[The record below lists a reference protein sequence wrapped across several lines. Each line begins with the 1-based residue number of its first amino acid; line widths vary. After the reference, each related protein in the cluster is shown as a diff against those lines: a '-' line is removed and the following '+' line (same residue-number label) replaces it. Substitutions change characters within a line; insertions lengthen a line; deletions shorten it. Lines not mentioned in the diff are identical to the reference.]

1 MILGDASHIGH
12 EYDANVRAPVDA
24 ERLERF
30 MRELGRRA
38 LGPGRVYLT
47 GGATAVLLGW
57 RPTTV
62 DVDIKMDPEPA
73 GAFEAIAKLKNEFDI
88 NVELASPDQFL
99 PVPSDWAARS
109 VSIGRRGQVEFLHFD
124 YRAQAL
130 SKVARAHERDL
141 ADVRAMIARGLV
153 STDGLLDA
161 LDEIDER
168 LVRYPGLDAD
178 AFRQRARAFLEA
190 EDV

>member
-1 MILGDASHIGH
+1 
-12 EYDANVRAPVDA
+12 
-24 ERLERF
+24 

-38 LGPGRVYLT
+38 RGPGRVYLT

-57 RPTTV
+57 RPSTV

-73 GAFEAIAKLKNEFDI
+73 GAFEAIAKLKDELDI
-88 NVELASPDQFL
+88 NVELASPDHFL

-109 VSIGRRGQVEFLHFD
+109 VSVGRRGQVEFLHFD

-130 SKVARAHERDL
+130 SKIARGHERDL
-141 ADVRAMIARGLV
+141 GDVRAMLERDLV
-153 STDGLLDA
+153 SKDDLRAA
-161 LDEIDER
+161 LAEIDER

-178 AFRQRARAFLEA
+178 AFRRRARAFLEG
-190 EDV
+190 DDG